1 MIQTIA
7 INARYTHRRPAGVE
21 RYARELSVRLEP
33 PVRSIASP
41 HASGLRGHLWEQF
54 SLPRRLRPGEVLWS
68 PANSG
73 PWAVRCQ
80 AITLHDASPFD
91 HPEWFH
97 PNFAAWT
104 RLSWRILA
112 QTCAAVITVSDF
124 SRQQLKAHLL
134 LSDQKL
140 YVVPNGV
147 GKSFSPATKRVVQ
160 ETLDKYAIR
169 RPYFFFTGT
178 HEPRKNLGR
187 LFLAWER
194 ALSSLNGRDLVVA
207 GEAGAIFRSKGYH
220 RIPPNTQLL
229 GYVPEAD
236 LPALYSG
243 AAAVIIPSL
252 YEGFCLPVL
261 EAMACGAPVIT
272 SNAAS
277 LIELTA
283 GAALMVEPLEP
294 ASIAQALLQ
303 LSSDPGLANK
313 LRERGLKQ
321 ARQFSWDTSALQ
333 LQSILR
339 AF

>member
-1 MIQTIA
+1 M
-7 INARYTHRRPAGVE
+7 
-21 RYARELSVRLEP
+21 
-33 PVRSIASP
+33 
-41 HASGLRGHLWEQF
+41 
-54 SLPRRLRPGEVLWS
+54 
-68 PANSG
+68 
-73 PWAVRCQ
+73 
-80 AITLHDASPFD
+80 
-91 HPEWFH
+91 
-97 PNFAAWT
+97 
-104 RLSWRILA
+104 
-112 QTCAAVITVSDF
+112 
-124 SRQQLKAHLL
+124 
-134 LSDQKL
+134 
-140 YVVPNGV
+140 
-147 GKSFSPATKRVVQ
+147 
-160 ETLDKYAIR
+160 
-169 RPYFFFTGT
+169 
-178 HEPRKNLGR
+178 
-187 LFLAWER
+187 
-194 ALSSLNGRDLVVA
+194 VA